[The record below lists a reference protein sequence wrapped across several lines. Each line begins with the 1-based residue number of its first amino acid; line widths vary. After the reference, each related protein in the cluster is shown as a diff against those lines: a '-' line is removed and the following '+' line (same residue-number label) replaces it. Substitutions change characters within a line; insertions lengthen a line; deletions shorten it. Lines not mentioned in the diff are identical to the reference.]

1 MFNRFQCERGKN
13 YPSLNKMFEN
23 YKGLKEDT
31 CQTHE
36 KPAVSLRAIKTIVLK
51 DL

>member
-1 MFNRFQCERGKN
+1 
-13 YPSLNKMFEN
+13 MFEN

-36 KPAVSLRAIKTIVLK
+36 EPKVPLGAFKTIVLK